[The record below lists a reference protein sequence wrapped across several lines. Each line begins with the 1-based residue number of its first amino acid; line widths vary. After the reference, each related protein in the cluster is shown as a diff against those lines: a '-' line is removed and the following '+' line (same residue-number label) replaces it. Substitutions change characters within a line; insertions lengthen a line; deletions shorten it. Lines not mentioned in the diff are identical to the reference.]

1 MTPALIVG
9 TVNGVLSLLD
19 TLLPVYRDMVA
30 KGEISVDQQTALLAR
45 IELYR
50 SGAFFQQPHW
60 QVAPDPTP
68 PSPVVPTPAAPGAI
82 PTVTA
87 PVTVVAPPPD
97 SGSPAEKLFG
107 P

>member
-19 TLLPVYRDMVA
+19 NLLPVYRDMVA

-50 SGAFFQQPHW
+50 SGAFFSTPQW
-60 QVAPDPTP
+60 QVPADTTP
-68 PSPVVPTPAAPGAI
+68 PSPVVPTLEAPEGMKTVIAPAI
-82 PTVTA
+82 
-87 PVTVVAPPPD
+87 VVAP
-97 SGSPAEKLFG
+97 
-107 P
+107 